1 MAKIICVIC
10 EICGFSELRM
20 GIARPAGES
29 RTAKVESR
37 TEGMTQQIKSNVAL
51 LLFEEDLQYGD
62 IGRR

>member
-37 TEGMTQQIKSNVAL
+37 TEGMTQQIKSSIAL
-51 LLFEEDLQYGD
+51 PLFEEDLQHGNVS
-62 IGRR
+62 RC